1 MAALPEARAA
11 SLNWTGA
18 RAATQRSD
26 LKCLPSSGI
35 PSGTNPPLER
45 IVATA
50 RTIARRFLCP
60 APQSLEWSA
69 SRDLAGLQRITPEIV
84 GVQFDQ
90 IEGVQENAFVMAAA
104 ADTIKCRD
112 AVVITGDRLGCSG
125 LPVASRRPAGNFDAR
140 LRSPGRRASDDL
152 RCAPVVVLLAAAS
165 LRKARLPI
173 ASEARVGTLRER
185 GDPSQLTGPGKP

>member
-1 MAALPEARAA
+1 MLVESNAWP
-11 SLNWTGA
+11 SLGQDYLK
-18 RAATQRSD
+18 RGPAT
-26 LKCLPSSGI
+26 
-35 PSGTNPPLER
+35 
-45 IVATA
+45 
-50 RTIARRFLCP
+50 F
-60 APQSLEWSA
+60 
-69 SRDLAGLQRITPEIV
+69 QRITPQIIAI
-84 GVQFDQ
+84 QFDQ
-90 IEGVQENAFVMAAA
+90 VEGVQENAFVMLAVANA
-104 ADTIKCRD
+104 IEQSD
-112 AVVITGDRLGCSG
+112 AVVVTGDRLGCSG